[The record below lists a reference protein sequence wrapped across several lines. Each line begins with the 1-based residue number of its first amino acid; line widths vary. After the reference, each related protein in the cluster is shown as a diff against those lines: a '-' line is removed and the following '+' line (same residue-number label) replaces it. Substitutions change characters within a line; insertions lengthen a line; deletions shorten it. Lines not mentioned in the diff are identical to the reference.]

1 MEIQSELKRLQ
12 SITPS
17 SDATEGKTGKWKCD
31 NISPLMINC
40 FQEDTSLLSVQNR
53 TENKIT
59 EVTKWELQFSCILQ
73 KQIFISS
80 EFSLIM
86 MYNYCFDTEK
96 SSVIIGWEVTVVL
109 RSMRMGEAA
118 VEPFVRLWSLLSGG
132 GIFYLFP
139 LDGKFLWRFQFNLV
153 QREQ

>member
-1 MEIQSELKRLQ
+1 
-12 SITPS
+12 
-17 SDATEGKTGKWKCD
+17 
-31 NISPLMINC
+31 
-40 FQEDTSLLSVQNR
+40 
-53 TENKIT
+53 
-59 EVTKWELQFSCILQ
+59 
-73 KQIFISS
+73 
-80 EFSLIM
+80 M